1 MDRCLARSAA
11 LCWGLV
17 VALASLAAAVAVYDL
32 ARAFPP
38 KFLDALQVFD
48 SVLRL
53 PGWLSGSAPSF
64 FFSLA
69 LALMIGLAAAPRSA
83 GRHCLAWIAIALAL
97 EIAQLP
103 ALATKVGEWLAATL
117 PSPLWRST
125 AAYWAAGTFD
135 ISDLWAAAAG
145 GALALLI
152 IHRLNKGSPR

>member
-1 MDRCLARSAA
+1 MARSAA

-38 KFLDALQVFD
+38 DVLDALQVFD

-53 PGWLSGSAPSF
+53 PGWLAGSAPSF
-64 FFSLA
+64 FFTLGLA
-69 LALMIGLAAAPRSA
+69 LLIGLAASPRTA
-83 GRHCLAWIAIALAL
+83 RRHCLSWILIALAL

-103 ALATKVGEWLAATL
+103 ALAVNIGARLAASL
-117 PSPLWRST
+117 PSPVWHPT
-125 AAYWAAGTFD
+125 AAYWTAGTFD
-135 ISDLWAAAAG
+135 ISDLCATAAG

-152 IHRLNKGSPR
+152 IHRLRKGSTE

>member
-1 MDRCLARSAA
+1 MARSAA

-83 GRHCLAWIAIALAL
+83 GRHCLAWIAIALTL
-97 EIAQLP
+97 EITQLR
-103 ALATKVGEWLAATL
+103 ALAVGLSDRLAATL
-117 PSPLWRST
+117 PDWAWRSI
-125 AAYWAAGTFD
+125 AAYWTAGTFD
-135 ISDLWAAAAG
+135 LNDLLASAAG
-145 GALALLI
+145 GALALLLVQ
-152 IHRLNKGSPR
+152 HFNKASLP